1 MNKNVATI
9 LAFFIFCVPIRS
21 LLVYI
26 AVVNR
31 FVDSGKPGAAETGA
45 ADKGAAGTAD
55 NASAAVTA
63 VADKLARLQ
72 LLAVFTFGMAIYW
85 LFIYFSG
92 LLSDVWWSPYRLIH
106 AVNFLIFS
114 ALVYLKYEYA
124 YIILL
129 LDLIFGVTV
138 FILQNYDFIS
148 KFVNENIID
157 YVKRYSVRVS

>member
-45 ADKGAAGTAD
+45 AD

-114 ALVYLKYEYA
+114 VLVYLKYEYA